1 MKVFFLRLAFV
12 LLLVFLQISF
22 FNILFPWFHAPMFL
36 LTIVVA
42 WTLVLGFPRS
52 LFMILPL
59 TLLFDIISYGKV
71 SEFSLYAVLL
81 AYGTSFLFKRLH
93 LEHRGLGLSVYALYA
108 GSGILVYQLGV
119 SVFFQEGIFHQ
130 TASSPSIFLF
140 PSLSILIFSFVMSI
154 PTFLFMHMVLRKFEA
169 RMELINQKQFLNVR

>member
-1 MKVFFLRLAFV
+1 MKVFFLRITFIP
-12 LLLVFLQISF
+12 LLVFLQLSF
-22 FNILFPWFHAPMFL
+22 FNILFPWFGAPMFL

-52 LFMILPL
+52 LFMTLPL

-93 LEHRGLGLSVYALYA
+93 LERRGLGLSLYALYA
-108 GSGILVYQLGV
+108 GSGVLIYQLGA
-119 SVFFQEGIFHQ
+119 SVFFQENVFRQ
-130 TASSPSIFLF
+130 TSSSSSLFLF
-140 PSLSILIFSFVMSI
+140 PSLGILTFSFVMSI
-154 PTFLFMHMVLRKFEA
+154 LTFLFMHMALRKFET